1 MGFEKLWIIFAVCMA
16 ACSFGFIKYIYF
28 ISIGYGFAV
37 AAGAVAVA
45 VLFFDSLDAIALIQM
60 VLYICYGVRLSGFLL
75 MREIKSAAYRKTL
88 KAVTNADRSLPVKL
102 IIWVSV
108 ALLYT
113 MQVSA
118 MFYRLYNGV
127 HQAALPIAGIAIS
140 VAGLI
145 LEAQADYQKSAQ
157 KKENPNS
164 VAMKGLYRFVRCPN
178 YLGEV
183 IFWTGVFIGSLSS
196 VQGMQ
201 RLLPLLAY
209 VMIVLIM
216 CNSAQRLE
224 KRQMKRYGND
234 RAYQRYANSTPILF
248 PFVPLY
254 HFNKQE
260 EK

>member
-1 MGFEKLWIIFAVCMA
+1 MGFEKLCIVLAVCMA

-37 AAGAVAVA
+37 AAGAVAIA
-45 VLFFDSLDAIALIQM
+45 VLFFDSMDAIALIQM
-60 VLYICYGVRLSGFLL
+60 FLYICYGARLSGFLL
-75 MREIKSAAYRKTL
+75 IREMKSAAYRKTL
-88 KAVTNADRSLPVKL
+88 KAVTNDDRSLPVKL

-118 MFYRLYNGV
+118 MFYRLYNGMYQTV
-127 HQAALPIAGIAIS
+127 LPITGIVIS

-145 LEAQADYQKSAQ
+145 LEAEADRQKSAQ

-164 VAMKGLYRFVRCPN
+164 VAMKGLYRIVRCPN

-224 KRQMKRYGND
+224 KRQMERYAQD

-248 PFVPLY
+248 PLVPVY
-254 HFNKQE
+254 HFNKQ
-260 EK
+260 KN